1 MKIYALTLLPGLQ
14 VVELEDT
21 PSTNDYV
28 RERRGQW
35 SAPMTLVTAEYQSK
49 GRGATG
55 GWQSE
60 RGKNLLFSLLTHPT
74 SLPATQM
81 FRLSVAACLAIC
93 RVLNSFVE
101 GCTIKWP
108 NDIYYKDGKLVGILI
123 ENELRGKTVSDC
135 VMGIGV
141 NVNQT
146 TFLPDAPNPVS
157 LAMILG
163 HEVDRSQVLDAIV
176 REFFLMYHAVQDEAW
191 SDVFAEYKER
201 LYRREG
207 TYEFS
212 DDAGQFCATI
222 HDVEEDGHLLLRDE
236 QGTLRRYAFKEVRY
250 TIPNNFTNLLNN

>member
-1 MKIYALTLLPGLQ
+1 MMNTYALTLLPGLQ
-14 VVELEDT
+14 VVELEET

-35 SAPMTLVTAEYQSK
+35 PAAMTLVTAEYQSK

-55 GWQSE
+55 GWLSE
-60 RGKNLLFSLLTHPT
+60 RGKNLLFSLLTHPV

-81 FRLSVAACLAIC
+81 FRLSVAICLAV
-93 RVLNSFVE
+93 RRALNRFAA

-123 ENELRGKTVSDC
+123 ENELRGKSVSDC
-135 VMGIGV
+135 VMGVGV

-146 TFLPDAPNPVS
+146 SFLPDAPNPVS

-163 HEVDRSQVLDAIV
+163 KEVNRSQVLDAIV
-176 REFFLMYHAVQDEAW
+176 QEFWQMFHAVQSEAW
-191 SDVFAEYKER
+191 PDVFAEYKSS

-207 TYEFS
+207 VHDFS
-212 DDAGQFCATI
+212 EEAGRFRAAI

-236 QGTLRRYAFKEVRY
+236 QGTLRRYAFKEVKY
-250 TIPNNFTNLLNN
+250 VTLNN